1 MKKRIQQVLFV
12 AGALFLLSFS
22 AKKFVTIKFSEEQ
35 MNFHW
40 QNLNN
45 IKAVIDQSN
54 LPHSQAKALIFAID
68 SLQADINK
76 TYKLD
81 SLVSPA
87 PVNSRK

>member
-81 SLVSPA
+81 SLVSPT
-87 PVNSRK
+87 PVNSKK

>member
-1 MKKRIQQVLFV
+1 MKNRIQKVLFV

-81 SLVSPA
+81 STVTPA

>member
-1 MKKRIQQVLFV
+1 MKKRIKQVLFV

-76 TYKLD
+76 GYKLD
-81 SLVSPA
+81 STAVSAPA
-87 PVNSRK
+87 NSKK

>member
-1 MKKRIQQVLFV
+1 MKNRIPQLIIL
-12 AGALFLLSFS
+12 AGAVLLLSFT
-22 AKKFVTIKFSEEQ
+22 AKKFVTVKFTEEQ

-76 TYKLD
+76 SYKVD
-81 SLVSPA
+81 SIVTPA